1 MKPAPGQNISKKHAS
16 TPAGADV
23 EPLSTLAADKPE
35 QHAKH
40 FAFTD
45 EDRDLLD
52 TVLAEDLEPE
62 ADEPDA
68 D

>member
-1 MKPAPGQNISKKHAS
+1 MKPAPGQNISKRHAS
-16 TPAGADV
+16 TLGADV
-23 EPLSTLAADKPE
+23 EPLSTLAADTPE

-52 TVLAEDLEPE
+52 TVLAEDLEPD

>member
-1 MKPAPGQNISKKHAS
+1 MPGRW
-16 TPAGADV
+16 P
-23 EPLSTLAADKPE
+23 
-35 QHAKH
+35 
-40 FAFTD
+40 D

-62 ADEPDA
+62 ADEPGA